1 MVNPLNSLY
10 NIIFILFL
18 ARGPQ
23 WNAWASWSNCSKSCA
38 SGYQYRL
45 RTCSARQT
53 DACAGKSREFQ
64 SCNMNVPCKKDMNL
78 VWTAWSDCSATC
90 GEGVKTRTR
99 TCEHSPAK
107 CRRFQLKDTEK
118 CFNSQP
124 CGYWAN
130 WQAWGKCTVTCGLGV
145 KSRIRKCVGGTSGKG
160 GCQGSYEDITPCNTQ
175 VCPSWTNWQPWSA
188 CTETCG
194 GGFQRRARYCM
205 NGAFDACPG
214 EPSEERTCQTD
225 PCPRW
230 TNWTEWSKCS
240 KECGGGT
247 TTITRQCIHG
257 KQGVYIERSY

>member
-1 MVNPLNSLY
+1 
-10 NIIFILFL
+10 
-18 ARGPQ
+18 
-23 WNAWASWSNCSKSCA
+23 
-38 SGYQYRL
+38 
-45 RTCSARQT
+45 
-53 DACAGKSREFQ
+53 
-64 SCNMNVPCKKDMNL
+64 MNL
-78 VWTAWSDCSATC
+78 VWTEWSKCSTTC

-130 WQAWGKCTVTCGLGV
+130 WQGWGKCTVTCGLGV
-145 KSRIRKCVGGTSGKG
+145 KSRIRKCVDGTSGQG

-247 TTITRQCIHG
+247 TTITRECIHG
-257 KQGVYIERSY
+257 QQGWYIKK